1 MIASVQ
7 GDRLCDHPHV
17 SLEVVKSGVHAIKL
31 LAQDSFDRGG
41 GIHKLLKRGFNE
53 HALADARSI
62 RCNVKPTADA
72 FTQANR
78 HLATRHGF
86 APSRRLNVNA
96 IGLPV

>member
-1 MIASVQ
+1 MIAGVQ
-7 GDRLCDHPHV
+7 RDRFSDHAHV
-17 SLEVVKSGVHAIKL
+17 ALKVVESGVHVIEL
-31 LAQDSFDRGG
+31 LAQDSFNRWGG
-41 GIHKLLKRGFNE
+41 VHKLLKRGLNE
-53 HALADARSI
+53 HALADAWSI
-62 RCNVKPTADA
+62 RFNVKPTADA